1 MVKCAARQTLST
13 VTEVNDEVEKN
24 EAESIEHLWGLCLL
38 DCSFYLAS
46 HHIGCD
52 HRRSCRRGQVVF
64 SKRKAKLMQCSCRST
79 TSSWM
84 QDHNK

>member
-46 HHIGCD
+46 HW
-52 HRRSCRRGQVVF
+52 V
-64 SKRKAKLMQCSCRST
+64 
-79 TSSWM
+79 
-84 QDHNK
+84 